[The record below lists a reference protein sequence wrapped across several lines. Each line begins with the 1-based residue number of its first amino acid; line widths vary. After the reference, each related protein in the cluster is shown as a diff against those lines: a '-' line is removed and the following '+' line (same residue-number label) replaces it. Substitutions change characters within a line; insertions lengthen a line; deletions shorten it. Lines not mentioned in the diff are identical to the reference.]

1 MRNQNIRVQSHIASY
16 LSCKRSLA
24 WMSPYSLDAAKE
36 LSNIEN
42 NFKRFWN
49 SALPLN
55 SKLYFD
61 IEDELLLN

>member
-1 MRNQNIRVQSHIASY
+1 
-16 LSCKRSLA
+16 
-24 WMSPYSLDAAKE
+24 MSPYSLDAAKE